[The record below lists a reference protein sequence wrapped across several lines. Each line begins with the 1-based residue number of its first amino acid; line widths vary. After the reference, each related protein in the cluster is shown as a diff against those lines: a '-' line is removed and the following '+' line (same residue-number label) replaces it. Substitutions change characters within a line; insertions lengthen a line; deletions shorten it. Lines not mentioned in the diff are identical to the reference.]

1 MRIKEVIKYF
11 LRFLI
16 LQIILTTTAIYYF
29 DSFLIGDYLKG
40 YEIIIFNLIED
51 RDRFYPIISNSLI
64 KIDLYLGLLVFI
76 FLIALYSTN
85 FYTYV
90 NELAFKEKK
99 NNLEDFLSIYLLWT
113 SFLFVFITLF
123 RFTSVSRLYLFL
135 FTFIVP
141 AILVVFRNSEAISSV
156 LGRSPSNEN
165 YLTVNLSSDSIF
177 KNMRIM
183 SIRNSLGN
191 IKIDNINN
199 YESIIKQIDE
209 KNKNENLNL
218 VVINLHDQSNIS
230 ANLLK
235 YLINLNKKI
244 LIISKNEVEFETYFL
259 KRRDFISGN
268 HLIYFNNDIQ
278 YGAKYIIKR
287 GLDVVLSF
295 FALILFLPLIIF
307 VSIFIL
313 LTDGFPFY
321 IKQERV
327 GLHGKKFKMY
337 KFRTMQK
344 NAHLQRDGLD
354 EFNERDEILFKIQN
368 DPRILKNA
376 SFIRKY
382 SLDELLQFINVI
394 KGEMS
399 IVGPRPLFEED
410 TKQYSTDYM
419 RRLNVLPGI
428 TGLLQ
433 ISNRNTPDFHTW
445 YEFDMMYI
453 ENWSIGLDLKIIIKT
468 PYALLKG
475 INSKGL

>member
-1 MRIKEVIKYF
+1 MRIKEFIKYF

-16 LQIILTTTAIYYF
+16 LQILLTATTIYYF
-29 DSFLIGDYLKG
+29 DSFLIGNYLEG
-40 YEIIIFNLIED
+40 YDIIIFNLIED
-51 RDRFYPIISNSLI
+51 RNRFYPIISNSLI
-64 KIDLYLGLLVFI
+64 KIDIYLGILI
-76 FLIALYSTN
+76 FLFLITLYSTN

-90 NELAFKEKK
+90 NELVFRKKK
-99 NNLEDFLSIYLLWT
+99 NNLEDFFSIYLLWT
-113 SFLFVFITLF
+113 SFLFVFITIF

-141 AILVVFRNSEAISSV
+141 SILVMLRNSELISSF
-156 LGRSPSNEN
+156 LGRSPSSEN

-177 KNMRIM
+177 RNLRIM
-183 SIRNSLGN
+183 SIRNFIGN
-191 IKIDNINN
+191 IEIENIEN
-199 YESIIKQIDE
+199 YESIIKQINE

-218 VVINLHDQSNIS
+218 VVLNLNNQTNLSSNF
-230 ANLLK
+230 LE

-244 LIISKNEVEFETYFL
+244 LILSRNELEFKTFFL

-287 GLDVVLSF
+287 GLDVTLSF
-295 FALILFLPLIIF
+295 IALVVCLPLIIF
-307 VSIFIL
+307 VTIFIL
-313 LTDGFPFY
+313 FSDGMPFY

-344 NAHLQRDGLD
+344 NAHLNRDVLND
-354 EFNERDEILFKIQN
+354 LNERDNILFKIQN

-376 SFIRKY
+376 NFIRKY

-399 IVGPRPLFEED
+399 IVGPRPLFTED

-433 ISNRNTPDFHTW
+433 INNRNAPDFYTW
-445 YEFDMMYI
+445 YEYDMNYI
-453 ENWSIGLDLKIIIKT
+453 ENWSIGLDLKIILKT
-468 PYALLKG
+468 PFALFKG
-475 INSKGL
+475 NNSKGL